1 MIAIQDCL
9 RPQHRLTCDVSSE
22 NNYSSDGTVED
33 DSQIRLRLKRRLQRN
48 RTAFSDQQIKALEN
62 EFERT
67 HYPDVFAREK
77 LADKICL
84 PEPRIQVWFSNR
96 RAKWRRE
103 EKLRKT
109 QKKSCQTLI
118 NSSDNQLIS
127 PINATL
133 SSLSNSITS
142 FNAMSTLSPP
152 PPPPPSQSTQCYS
165 INHSLE
171 TYDLSAQP
179 NHQSAHNYPNH
190 LFYWP
195 K

>member
-1 MIAIQDCL
+1 
-9 RPQHRLTCDVSSE
+9 
-22 NNYSSDGTVED
+22 NNYSSDGTVDE

-103 EKLRKT
+103 EKLRNT
-109 QKKSCQTLI
+109 NQKKGQTQTNSIRQKGRKQTLI
-118 NSSDNQLIS
+118 
-127 PINATL
+127 T
-133 SSLSNSITS
+133 
-142 FNAMSTLSPP
+142 
-152 PPPPPSQSTQCYS
+152 
-165 INHSLE
+165 
-171 TYDLSAQP
+171 AQII
-179 NHQSAHNYPNH
+179 
-190 LFYWP
+190 P